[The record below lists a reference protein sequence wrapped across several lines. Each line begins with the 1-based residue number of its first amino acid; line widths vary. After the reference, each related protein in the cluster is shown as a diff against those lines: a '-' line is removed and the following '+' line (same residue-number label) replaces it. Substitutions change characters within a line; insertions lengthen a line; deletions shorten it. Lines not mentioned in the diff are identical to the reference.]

1 MAISASDLNHL
12 CHLAKLSPDEA
23 TKERLT
29 QQFADIVSYI
39 GKLSEVNTEGVEP
52 LYSPVMHESA
62 VREDIAKTRQSSE
75 SILAN
80 APETDGKYFIVPRI
94 VEGK

>member
-1 MAISASDLNHL
+1 MAISASELNHL

-23 TKERLT
+23 TKEKLNK
-29 QQFADIVSYI
+29 QLGGIVNYMD
-39 GKLSEVNTEGVEP
+39 KLAEVNTDGIEP
-52 LYSPVMHESA
+52 LYSPVIHTSA
-62 VREDIAKTRQSSE
+62 VREDIAKVRQTAE

>member
-1 MAISASDLNHL
+1 MAILTSDLNHL
-12 CHLAKLSPDEA
+12 CHLAKLSPDAA
-23 TKERLT
+23 TKERIAN
-29 QQFADIVSYI
+29 QFTDIVNYMD
-39 GKLSEVNTEGVEP
+39 KLSEVNTDGIEP

-62 VREDIAKTRQSSE
+62 VREDIVKIHQNSE